1 MATTPPGW
9 YDDGRG
15 ALRWWD
21 GQQWTEHVQT
31 PDPEISLDTSAAD
44 EATVAEAPAVDTPAS
59 DAQVVEPAPGAEAP
73 AAAAL
78 GEYPPS
84 APPGYP
90 GGFTGGPA
98 PAGGFIAATEPKKS
112 KLWILWVVLG
122 VVLLGIVIVAAVLI
136 PLLIGVFSNAASNG
150 GSSNGGSTGSGPGNA
165 DEAAAVAAVQLYD
178 EAWGTVDCDKFI
190 EATTE
195 ALRTEL
201 ELTDCEDF
209 NTASTSFSTSV
220 QNYTLTVTA
229 VESDDDEIVV
239 QTSEKYDSL
248 YDDEGNLVDEPIAY
262 EDRYEYTVVPS
273 DGGWAIDDLDSN

>member
-31 PDPEISLDTSAAD
+31 PDPEISLDTPAADETAAAD
-44 EATVAEAPAVDTPAS
+44 EAVAADETAAAEAPAADTPAS
-59 DAQVVEPAPGAEAP
+59 DVPVLEPALAADIPSAGAPGED
-73 AAAAL
+73 
-78 GEYPPS
+78 PPS

-122 VVLLGIVIVAAVLI
+122 VVLLGVVIVAAVLI
-136 PLLIGVFSNAASNG
+136 PLLIGVFSNA
-150 GSSNGGSTGSGPGNA
+150 GSGDA
-165 DEAAAVAAVQLYD
+165 DESAAVAAVQLYD

-201 ELTDCEDF
+201 QMTDCEAF

-220 QNYTLTVTA
+220 ENYTLTVTA
-229 VESDDDEIVV
+229 VERDDDEILV
-239 QTSEKYDSL
+239 QTSETYDSL
-248 YDDEGNLVDEPIAY
+248 YDDEGNPVDEPIPY